1 MRLHRN
7 LCFAVIDGLLLIFN
21 EGEYADKVI
30 QKLLKRDKRWG
41 SRDRGFVAETT
52 YDIVRW
58 KRLYA
63 EIAQVKEPFSRDDAW
78 RLFAVWATL
87 KGIKLPDWKYFEGT
101 PSRKIKGRFDEL
113 SKGVSLCFT
122 AKGTGKCIYHRGL

>member
-21 EGEYADKVI
+21 EGDYADKVI
-30 QKLLKRDKRWG
+30 QQLLKRDKRWG

-63 EIAQVKEPFSRDDAW
+63 EIAKACRPEPAYLDR
-78 RLFAVWATL
+78 
-87 KGIKLPDWKYFEGT
+87 
-101 PSRKIKGRFDEL
+101 GRCAANL
-113 SKGVSLCFT
+113 QS
-122 AKGTGKCIYHRGL
+122 